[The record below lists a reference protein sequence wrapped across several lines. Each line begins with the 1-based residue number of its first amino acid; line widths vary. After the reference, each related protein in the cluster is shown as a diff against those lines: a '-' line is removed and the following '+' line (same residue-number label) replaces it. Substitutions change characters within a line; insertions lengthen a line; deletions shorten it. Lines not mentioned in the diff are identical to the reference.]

1 MDILIPKGFAIDS
14 IEKCMMDYDCNFIE
28 YDDEEAISSRL
39 GSSFIVLKETYFI
52 AHYHHQQVKC
62 DYNCRNRIMKELIA
76 GHGRVGESHH
86 LEKVNDVIRGKKSPY
101 MLFTNECIRDSRTE
115 DDSIIANYT
124 TVDIYSDIPRLAEIV
139 KSKQCYQ
146 KFFTVYLGNDQ
157 YLFFST
163 QPLEGGQYNQFNKY
177 HVIDTLY
184 GDSEDPWAQLES
196 DCEKQI
202 PIEPLPKL
210 PNFKLMDIEGNPVEE
225 NTKYQL
231 EMYDK
236 DMDILNFYN
245 DRLSA
250 TACDNLV
257 KPLVVKYSI
266 VAGIHYLTY
275 KNKYLHVAD
284 GSAEISLTDKLPSKH
299 QRTFFG
305 PMEENTFAIF
315 KWNQRV
321 FLNFETLK
329 HSYSHLEFRE
339 ESAYTNTGEL
349 LELYLKRV

>member
-1 MDILIPKGFAIDS
+1 
-14 IEKCMMDYDCNFIE
+14 
-28 YDDEEAISSRL
+28 
-39 GSSFIVLKETYFI
+39 
-52 AHYHHQQVKC
+52 
-62 DYNCRNRIMKELIA
+62 
-76 GHGRVGESHH
+76 
-86 LEKVNDVIRGKKSPY
+86 

-115 DDSIIANYT
+115 DDSVIANYT

-231 EMYDK
+231 EMYDQ

-257 KPLVVKYSI
+257 KPLVVKYSTI
-266 VAGIHYLTY
+266 DGIHYLTRN
-275 KNKYLHVAD
+275 NKYLYVAVEEY
-284 GSAEISLTDKLPSKH
+284 GMYQIGVTDQLPSKQ
-299 QRTFFG
+299 QRIFFTVTQN
-305 PMEENTFAIF
+305 NTFVAL
-315 KWNQRV
+315 KWNRRV
-321 FLNFETLK
+321 LLTFATLTNAYSALNF
-329 HSYSHLEFRE
+329 
-339 ESAYTNTGEL
+339 N
-349 LELYLKRV
+349 LELTLRNCYHPLYFFLKRV